1 MCVWFACRL
10 WHFPGTPAVLGKV
23 AAIFRDPKVPK
34 EIQELLRL
42 LSLVNRIQSPGTWMS
57 FNPNASSLLEVL
69 KRCPAEVG
77 IGPDPPFGD
86 HADRCSL
93 FWRNG
98 SCPPKSKTKRCKCLS
113 FFSWLLRPKKYHEMT
128 SVILSQYKIWL
139 VVIDNLTRL
148 LLMDK
153 FLTTRLDF
161 HCCSHP
167 N

>member
-77 IGPDPPFGD
+77 IGPDPPFG
-86 HADRCSL
+86 
-93 FWRNG
+93 G
-98 SCPPKSKTKRCKCLS
+98 SCGPLFLVLKKRFLPPKSASVSLVSLGFWDPKNIMKWHLS
-113 FFSWLLRPKKYHEMT
+113 H
-128 SVILSQYKIWL
+128 LSQYQIWL

-148 LLMDK
+148 LLMDQ
-153 FLTTRLDF
+153 FFTTCLDF
-161 HCCSHP
+161 HCSSHP